1 MKELKNNKD
10 MFRLFWKTLKQSGL
24 ESGVAAAGQQQIDV
38 CSNDQEFLPKQKF

>member
-1 MKELKNNKD
+1 

-24 ESGVAAAGQQQIDV
+24 ESGVVAAGQQQIDV

>member
-10 MFRLFWKTLKQSGL
+10 MSRLFSKTLKQSGL
-24 ESGVAAAGQQQIDV
+24 ESGAFAAAQIDV